1 LIFFI
6 ANNQEH
12 NLKIERALECA
23 LSIFFCYL
31 LNIINIRF
39 TNKKYSKFNL
49 FKNGEMGKK
58 FKNKDLAAKLGV
70 SGTLVSLVLNNKA
83 DQHGI
88 RKDTQEKVLALAR
101 QMGYFT
107 MIAEKNE
114 TAPTEDTPGIIGM
127 IVPSVNDPFISGIT
141 PYLQKAF
148 SSIGVGF
155 SIITRDPDDQRFDRL
170 TNAFKKFFSGLILV
184 GETAD
189 DATIRTLRATDY
201 PFILLEK
208 NLKTGKL
215 NSINTDMAAGAQLVA
230 NHTKKFGYK
239 NIIIAADHK
248 TIKSDRQLIDE
259 IENALSIIQGV
270 NNPIVIELERIDSEE
285 EVNFEDFDTFLRPP
299 FRAELIITLHSSLV
313 YPIMTHFTKKKLRV
327 PQDMALISIE
337 EGVGF
342 DHIESPVT
350 CLRRPLQGMA
360 IKAANMIWTEIKNSG
375 KGKFKRQI
383 NITPELIIRN
393 SCGNI

>member
-1 LIFFI
+1 M
-6 ANNQEH
+6 A
-12 NLKIERALECA
+12 
-23 LSIFFCYL
+23 
-31 LNIINIRF
+31 
-39 TNKKYSKFNL
+39 
-49 FKNGEMGKK
+49 KK

-88 RKDTQEKVLALAR
+88 RKDTQEKVIALAR
-101 QMGYFT
+101 QMGYFS
-107 MIAEKNE
+107 MISEKNE
-114 TAPTEDTPGIIGM
+114 TAPVEETPGIIGM
-127 IVPSVNDPFISGIT
+127 IVPSLNDPFITGIT

-189 DATIRTLRATDY
+189 DATIRALRATDY

-215 NSINTDMAAGAQLVA
+215 NTVNTDMAAGAQLVA

-239 NIIIAADHK
+239 NIIIAADRK
-248 TIKSDRQLIDE
+248 TVKSDHQIIDE
-259 IENALSIIQGV
+259 IENALSIIPEINKPV
-270 NNPIVIELERIDSEE
+270 VIEIDRSTSDAET
-285 EVNFEDFDTFLRPP
+285 NFEDFDTFLRPP
-299 FRAELIITLHSSLV
+299 FRADLVITLHSYLV
-313 YPIMTHFTKKKLRV
+313 YALMTHLRKRKFRV
-327 PQDMALISIE
+327 PQDLALISME
-337 EGVGF
+337 EGAGF
-342 DHIESPVT
+342 EHMVSPVT
-350 CLRRPLQGMA
+350 CLRKPLPGMA

>member
-1 LIFFI
+1 MT
-6 ANNQEH
+6 
-12 NLKIERALECA
+12 R
-23 LSIFFCYL
+23 
-31 LNIINIRF
+31 
-39 TNKKYSKFNL
+39 
-49 FKNGEMGKK
+49 K
-58 FKNKDLAAKLGV
+58 FKNKDLATKLGV

-101 QMGYFT
+101 QMGYFS

-114 TAPTEDTPGIIGM
+114 TAPTEETPGIIGM
-127 IVPSVNDPFISGIT
+127 IVPSLNDPFITGIT
-141 PYLQKAF
+141 SYLQKAF

-155 SIITRDPDDQRFDRL
+155 SIITKDPDDQRFDRL

-184 GETAD
+184 GEASD
-189 DATIRTLRATDY
+189 DATIRALRATDY

-215 NSINTDMAAGAQLVA
+215 NSISTDIAAGAQLVA

-239 NIIIAADHK
+239 NIIITADHK
-248 TIKSDRQLIDE
+248 TFKSDHQLIDE

-270 NNPIVIELERIDSEE
+270 NKPVIVELEKLDSEE
-285 EVNFEDFDTFLRPP
+285 ETNFEDFDTFLRPP
-299 FRAELIITLHSSLV
+299 FRAELVITLHSYLV
-313 YPIMTHFTKKKLRV
+313 YPIMTHLTKKKLRV
-327 PQDMALISIE
+327 PQDIALISME
-337 EGVGF
+337 EGAGF
-342 DHIESPVT
+342 DHLVSPIT
-350 CLRRPLQGMA
+350 CLRKPLPAMA